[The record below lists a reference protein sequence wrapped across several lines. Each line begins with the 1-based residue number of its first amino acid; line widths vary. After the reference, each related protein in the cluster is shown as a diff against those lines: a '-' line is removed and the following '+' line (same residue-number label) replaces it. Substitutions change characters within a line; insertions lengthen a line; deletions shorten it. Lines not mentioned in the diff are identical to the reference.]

1 MKALVHLRN
10 RFDYASRNSRTL
22 RLTQTD
28 IDALQQLINEENSK
42 QRNTSLEDALLL
54 FYLLKCYKVQNENN
68 KAILREKPLEEIN
81 FPMGMPDALDIMKRI
96 TMLID
101 PKEEVIRKIADELWI
116 YQEYERIPKDKDLYM
131 KEMYT
136 DQKWEQKDH
145 ISTLKVTPQK
155 MAPIKK
161 EERITYEQVEELLN
175 DLLKKAK
182 EEFPKLKLWNAG
194 YRFKEVKPLNSTN
207 PERWNNK

>member
-10 RFDYASRNSRTL
+10 RFDYASRNSGTL

-68 KAILREKPLEEIN
+68 KAVLREKPLEEIN
-81 FPMGMPDALDIMKRI
+81 FPMGMPDAMDIMRRI

-101 PKEEVIRKIADELWI
+101 PKEEVIRKITDELWI
-116 YQEYERIPKDKDLYM
+116 YQQYESIPKDRDVYL
-131 KEMYT
+131 KEMYRE
-136 DQKWEQKDH
+136 QNWEQNDH
-145 ISTLKVTPQK
+145 LSTLKVTPQK
-155 MAPIKK
+155 MIPIKK
-161 EERITYEQVEELLN
+161 EERITYQQVEELLN

-182 EEFPKLKLWNAG
+182 EEFPKLKLWNEG
-194 YRFKEVKPLNSTN
+194 YKFKEVKPLSSADQQRSDNT
-207 PERWNNK
+207 